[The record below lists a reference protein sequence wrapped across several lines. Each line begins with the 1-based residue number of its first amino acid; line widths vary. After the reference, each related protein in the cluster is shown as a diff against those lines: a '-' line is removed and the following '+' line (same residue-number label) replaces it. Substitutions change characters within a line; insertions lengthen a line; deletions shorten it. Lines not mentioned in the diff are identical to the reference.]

1 MSLQFDMKSN
11 RTSLLDENYDFE
23 LDEWKVKIKYYI
35 DRYFS
40 EVSKRLKLGNIFINL
55 SEDPEKVSWL
65 YWRIDSNDELHVYL
79 CFMDSLGGTMCN
91 DGTIWRHVINR
102 NGISVHYITSD
113 MILKY
118 WEENV

>member
-11 RTSLLDENYDFE
+11 RTSLLDKDYDLE
-23 LDEWKVKIKYYI
+23 LDEWKVKIKH
-35 DRYFS
+35 YFDKHLPD
-40 EVSKRLKLGNIFINL
+40 VSKQLKLENIFINL
-55 SEDPEKVSWL
+55 PEDFEEASWL

-79 CFMDSLGGTMCN
+79 CFMDSLDGAMCN
-91 DGTIWRHVINR
+91 DGTTWRHVINR

-118 WEENV
+118 WEESV